1 VLGGHTE
8 DLAHGSHIYEAAPA
22 TLNRHHSAGRSP
34 VRFRALGSARPTNQE
49 HRATPLELFIDLA
62 YAFAAT
68 QVTAYMTHEHS
79 LPGVIPGLLLLA
91 LLWERWTATPDWPW
105 PRS

>member
-1 VLGGHTE
+1 MAPTSTKPRRQLSIPTTRR
-8 DLAHGSHIYEAAPA
+8 DAHPRA
-22 TLNRHHSAGRSP
+22 
-34 VRFRALGSARPTNQE
+34 FRALGSARPTNQE